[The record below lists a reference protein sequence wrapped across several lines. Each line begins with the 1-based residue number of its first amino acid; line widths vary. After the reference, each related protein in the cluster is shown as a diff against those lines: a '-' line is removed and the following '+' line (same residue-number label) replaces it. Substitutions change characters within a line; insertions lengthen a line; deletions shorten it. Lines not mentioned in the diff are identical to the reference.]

1 MMMKHKRILTS
12 PMDWITPNYSIPQQ
26 LLDDVRECPVIVG
39 VRNARR
45 QIARGECSRRGH
57 AELVEN
63 KMSGQVAAGV
73 GKSFLVTR

>member
-1 MMMKHKRILTS
+1 MMMKHMRILTS

-39 VRNARR
+39 VRNAR
-45 QIARGECSRRGH
+45 GECSRRVAFNH

>member
-1 MMMKHKRILTS
+1 MRHALIDEVVD
-12 PMDWITPNYSIPQQ
+12 P
-26 LLDDVRECPVIVG
+26 
-39 VRNARR
+39 
-45 QIARGECSRRGH
+45 GECSRRVAFNH